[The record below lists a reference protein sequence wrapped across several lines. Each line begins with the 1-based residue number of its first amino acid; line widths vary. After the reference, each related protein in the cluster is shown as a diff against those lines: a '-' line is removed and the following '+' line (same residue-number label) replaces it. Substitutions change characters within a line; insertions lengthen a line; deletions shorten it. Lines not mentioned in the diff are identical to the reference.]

1 VQVFNLNLRTV
12 MGRIE
17 ISPSV
22 MCMDFRN
29 LERDFRVL
37 ESAGAD
43 RFHFD
48 IMDGHFVPNITLGQ
62 DILNSLRGVSR
73 LPFEAHLMVEAPERF
88 IDRFLSA
95 DVIIFHI
102 EATKAPIRLARSIK
116 NLGKIVSV
124 AINPAT
130 PPEAATFLLPEVDE
144 VLVMTVEP
152 GFAGQGFIEQS
163 IKKIE
168 LLRTII
174 ERENPSVRIEVD
186 GAISI
191 DTGKRLR
198 SAGAEIFVGG
208 TSGIFMTYGS
218 IEENLR
224 RLKEALNEIWQKGE

>member
-1 VQVFNLNLRTV
+1 MVSMRKV
-12 MGRIE
+12 E

-22 MCMDFRN
+22 MCMNFRN
-29 LERDFRVL
+29 LEEDFRRL

-48 IMDGHFVPNITLGQ
+48 IMDGHFVPNITLGH
-62 DILNSLRGVSR
+62 DILNSLRQVSK
-73 LPFEAHLMVEAPERF
+73 LPFEAHLMVENPERL

-95 DVIIFHI
+95 DIITFHL
-102 EATKAPIRLARSIK
+102 EATKAPIRLARNIK

-124 AINPAT
+124 AINPIT
-130 PPEAATFLLPEVDE
+130 PPENLTFLLPEIDE

-163 IKKIE
+163 IKKVKI
-168 LLRTII
+168 LKNLIDK
-174 ERENPSVRIEVD
+174 ENPLVRIEVD

-191 DTGKRLR
+191 DTGKRLKE
-198 SAGAEIFVGG
+198 AGAEIFVGG
-208 TSGIFMTYGS
+208 TSGIFMNSGT

-224 RLKEALNEIWQKGE
+224 KLRGALEFTS